1 MAESPRVTRRDRII
15 EAALALAEENSW
27 ADLRLHRVA
36 DRLGLSLAAVR
47 AEFRDLDAIADAW
60 FARALDEVLSAPPAE
75 IAGRPPPE
83 RLLVVMMRWFDALAP
98 HRTVAREMLRAK
110 LYPGHP
116 QHWGPLIADLSRL
129 MHWFLDAA
137 RIAST
142 GRARQLA
149 EIGLTALFLT
159 TLRSWLRDESES
171 QRRTREQLE
180 RGLRAADRWLP
191 RLTLAPRVRRASAPE

>member
-1 MAESPRVTRRDRII
+1 MAESSRRTQRDRIV
-15 EAALALAEENSW
+15 AAAIGLAEENGW
-27 ADLRLHRVA
+27 GNLRLHQVA

-47 AEFRDLDAIADAW
+47 AEFRDRDAIADAW

-83 RLLVVMMRWFDALAP
+83 RLLAVTMRWFDALAP
-98 HRTVAREMLRAK
+98 NRTVAREMLREK

-129 MHWFLDAA
+129 IHWFLDAA

-149 EIGLTALFLT
+149 EIGLTALFLAA
-159 TLRSWLRDESES
+159 LRSWLRDDSHG
-171 QRRTREQLE
+171 QLRAREQLE
-180 RGLRAADRWLP
+180 RGLEVADRWLP
-191 RLTLAPRVRRASAPE
+191 RLTSTPRWPPRSAPE